1 MLKAL
6 KKQLSEE
13 EEAFDLIK
21 KKYPHLGNMSDENIL
36 LYCECRSRSELVQY
50 VKELKIHIV
59 QDESMDEN
67 FCICTDAK
75 GDIKYLYM
83 SKKEAELAQELRQR
97 EQNITLKIYACPT
110 SRGWHLTKE

>member
-1 MLKAL
+1 MLKTL
-6 KKQLSEE
+6 KTQLLKE
-13 EEAFDLIK
+13 EEAFELVK
-21 KKYPHLGNMSDENIL
+21 RKYPHLKNMSDKYIL

-59 QDESMDEN
+59 QEESRDEKI
-67 FCICTDAK
+67 CICTDAN

-97 EQNITLKIYACPT
+97 EQNITLKIYTCPT

>member
-21 KKYPHLGNMSDENIL
+21 RKYSHLVKMSDENIL
-36 LYCECRSRSELVQY
+36 MYCECHSKSELVQY

-59 QDESMDEN
+59 QEESRDEKI
-67 FCICTDAK
+67 CICTDAK
-75 GDIKYLYM
+75 GDMKYLYM

-97 EQNITLKIYACPT
+97 EENITLNIYACPT
-110 SRGWHLTKE
+110 SSGWHLTKE